1 MLWLSLPPPL
11 STHPETAWLVD
22 LAPLAATVAA
32 ILAFTLLFRSRLG
45 VALDLYLMRRFSRPG
60 AAAIDSAL
68 RWHPPI
74 VAPARLLMICVVA
87 MLAILIVLS
96 RIGTLMVAIVLAGP
110 ATALLIWLLLWFEEQ
125 RYSARL
131 DGALP
136 AAVGRLEAQL
146 RAGSGFQP
154 ALEKITIDMPA
165 GPLRAEWEWFLGRLG
180 QPIAGGSLATATTVC
195 AALLAQTPASRHAT
209 FLGHLEIALD
219 QPHATLIQRVRAAYE
234 AMQAADRRAST
245 LKTELAQMR
254 NTGIALF
261 LINAGITLYLFVVQR
276 ERFLTAYSGDLG
288 MLAAGVLAMLMCA
301 PLLGGYLLG
310 RVEDLDY

>member
-1 MLWLSLPPPL
+1 MVWLSMPPPL
-11 STHPETAWLVD
+11 STHPETSWLVD

-45 VALDLYLMRRFSRPG
+45 VALDLYLLRRFSRPG
-60 AAAIDSAL
+60 AAAIDPAL

-87 MLAILIVLS
+87 MLAILIGLS

-125 RYSARL
+125 RYNARL
-131 DGALP
+131 DAALP

-154 ALEKITIDMPA
+154 ALEKITIDMAA

-195 AALLAQTPASRHAT
+195 AALLAQTPAPRHAT